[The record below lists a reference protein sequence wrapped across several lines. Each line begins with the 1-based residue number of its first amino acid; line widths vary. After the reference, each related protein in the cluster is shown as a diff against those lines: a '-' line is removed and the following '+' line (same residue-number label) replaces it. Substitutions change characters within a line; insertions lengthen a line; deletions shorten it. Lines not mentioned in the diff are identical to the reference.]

1 MVMVMPSI
9 D

>member
-1 MVMVMPSI
+1 MPSI